1 MIRPGAPPGGPRDP
15 LDHVQTVEQA
25 RLTTYVGQVGREK
38 MRQVCRALAIAVGC
52 EGP

>member
-1 MIRPGAPPGGPRDP
+1 
-15 LDHVQTVEQA
+15 VQTVEQA